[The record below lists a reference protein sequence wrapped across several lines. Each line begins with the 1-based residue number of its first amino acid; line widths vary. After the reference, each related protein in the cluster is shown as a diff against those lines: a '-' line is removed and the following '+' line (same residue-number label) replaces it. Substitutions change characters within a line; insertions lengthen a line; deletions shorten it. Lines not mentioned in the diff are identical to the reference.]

1 MRSGFVALMGLPN
14 VGKSSLIN
22 LLMKEDIAITS
33 DKAQTTRNAI
43 LGIYH
48 DGEDEIIFIDTPGIH
63 KAKTELGQNMNK
75 EAYGQAEGADVI
87 YYMIDAKKGLTEKD
101 EPILR
106 RLFALDIPVFLVANK
121 IDLLNKD
128 MIAKI
133 LMDAAEYDFKE
144 YIPISVHNADNIN
157 ELVKVTLT
165 YFKDDIK
172 YYPDEMITNV
182 STSFRAKEIIRQK
195 ILENTD
201 QEIPHLVATYID
213 VLEEKENKVIIEA
226 SIICNKDSHKAII
239 IGKKGERLKKINM
252 GASKELKKLFGKK
265 IYLSLFVKVKE
276 DWMNKPGTLKDLG
289 YGRYE

>member
-22 LLMKEDIAITS
+22 LLIKEDIAITS

-48 DGEDEIIFIDTPGIH
+48 DAEDEIIFIDTPGIH

-87 YYMIDAKKGLTEKD
+87 YYMIDAKKGLTTKD
-101 EPILR
+101 EPILK
-106 RLFALDIPVFLVANK
+106 RLGQLDIPMFLVVNK

-133 LMDAAEYDFKE
+133 LMDASKYDFKE
-144 YIPISVHNADNIN
+144 YIPISFYDNDIIE
-157 ELVKVTLT
+157 ELIKTTLN
-165 YFKDDIK
+165 YIKDDIK
-172 YYPDEMITNV
+172 YYPDEMVTNV
-182 STSFRAKEIIRQK
+182 SLSFRTKEIIRQK
-195 ILENTD
+195 VLENTD

-213 VLEEKENKVIIEA
+213 VLDEQDNKVIIEA

-239 IGKKGERLKKINM
+239 IGKKGERLRKINM
-252 GASKELKKLFGKK
+252 SASKELKKLFHKK
-265 IYLSLFVKVKE
+265 VYLSLFVKVKE